1 MLLKILLMYSMAFWK
16 LNGLILSIS
25 KMLKINK
32 EGSAGEGSTDWKLIT
47 HPALFKSSVS
57 HLSGIKYQ
65 FYLIL
70 HFQSIV
76 T

>member
-1 MLLKILLMYSMAFWK
+1 MIT
-16 LNGLILSIS
+16 
-25 KMLKINK
+25 INK
-32 EGSAGEGSTDWKLIT
+32 EGSTGEGSTDRQLIT

-65 FYLIL
+65 FYLIS
-70 HFQSIV
+70 HFQSIA